1 MANMKFDISSIVK
14 NVKSAI
20 DPESAIPP
28 SEEKN
33 PLAYRAFRLNEIMKE
48 LKEKYNSIADDFSK
62 IETNLNEVISELQEE
77 AKKVEVPA
85 DKKEDKAEDKK
96 EEKKEDDKAEDK
108 AEDKKEDE
116 DKK

>member
-1 MANMKFDISSIVK
+1 MASMKFDINSIVK

-48 LKEKYNSIADDFSK
+48 LKEKHNSIADDFSK
-62 IETNLNEVISELQEE
+62 IETNLNEVIAELQEE
-77 AKKVEVPA
+77 SKKTAEPVV
-85 DKKEDKAEDKK
+85 DKKDDKKEEDKAEDKK
-96 EEKKEDDKAEDK
+96 EEDKKEEDK
-108 AEDKKEDE
+108 AEDKK
-116 DKK
+116 